1 MTLSTLK
8 SLITAELDLP
18 DLALLLDEPATTLK
32 ELRVDGPARVHLAME
47 IEDAFSICLPEDVVQ
62 GWECVAHVMESV
74 SARTGI
80 ALAMVGEAANG

>member
-1 MTLSTLK
+1 MTDIVA
-8 SLITAELDLP
+8 LITAELDLP
-18 DLALLLDEPATTLK
+18 DLAILARDPATTLK
-32 ELRVDGPARVHLAME
+32 ELRIDGPARTHLAME

-80 ALAMVGEAANG
+80 VLGMVGEGAHG